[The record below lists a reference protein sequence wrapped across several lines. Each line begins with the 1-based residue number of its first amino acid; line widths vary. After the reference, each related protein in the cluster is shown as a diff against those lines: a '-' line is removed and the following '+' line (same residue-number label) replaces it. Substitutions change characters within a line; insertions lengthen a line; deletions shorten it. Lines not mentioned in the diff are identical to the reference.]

1 VSVQQVNIVNKKAT
15 FEFEI
20 IEKFTAGIVL
30 TGTEIK
36 SIRLGKV
43 NITDAFCSF
52 MDGELYARNLHI
64 SEYAWGNI
72 YNHEPKR
79 SRKLLLKK
87 KELKKLL
94 TKVKEKGL
102 TIIALKIFMSGTGYA
117 KMDIALAKGK
127 KIHDKRE
134 SLKEKDVKREM
145 SRGE

>member
-1 VSVQQVNIVNKKAT
+1 MSVQQVHIVNKKAT

-52 MDGELYARNLHI
+52 LDGELYARNLHI

-87 KELKKLL
+87 RELNKLL

-102 TIIALKIFMSGTGYA
+102 TIIALKIFLSTTGYA

-134 SLKEKDVKREM
+134 SIKEKDVRREM
-145 SRGE
+145 SRAE